1 MKKIILSVLFSILMG
16 VGSISACT
24 SAVISA
30 KASKNGRPMLWKNRD
45 TYALNNKIMIF
56 NDGKY
61 PYVALVNSSDKKGR
75 SIWIGYNSKGFG
87 IMNTVSYNLN
97 NDTIKKTGHEG
108 RIMKQALQNCATV
121 DEFEQFLRTLPQP
134 TGLETNFGVI
144 DAQGGAAYFEVG
156 NFKIVKL
163 DANNPKIAPE
173 GYIIHTNYSFTGTY
187 GEGAGYIRYLNTEP
201 VFENAVRNG
210 GLTPKS
216 ILQDAARNLKHSL
229 TGTNLWSYV
238 SIPANHPKMV
248 WFKDFVPRITSASS
262 CVVEGVNPGQD
273 AAFTTMWTVLG
284 WPLASVAVPVILTK
298 DNSLPK
304 VLKYDKKLKDA
315 PLCHFAL
322 ALKARCFTYH
332 WGNSSKYYMN
342 INPLLNADKT
352 GILQVLHPLENQLFD
367 QSDNMIKKWQQAGK
381 INNKEL
387 KSFYDQADR
396 EILDFY
402 KNHFGLQE

>member
-1 MKKIILSVLFSILMG
+1 MKKIILSVLFSMLMG
-16 VGSISACT
+16 IGSTSACT

-45 TYALNNKIMIF
+45 THALNNKIMIF
-56 NDGKY
+56 HDGKY
-61 PYVALVNSSDKKGR
+61 PYVALVNSGDKKGR

-108 RIMKQALQNCATV
+108 RIMKKALQTCATV
-121 DEFEQFLRTLPQP
+121 DDFEQLLRSLPQP
-134 TGLETNFGVI
+134 LRIESNFGVI

-156 NFKIVKL
+156 NFTIQKL
-163 DANNPKIAPE
+163 DANDPKIAPE
-173 GYIIHTNYSFTGTY
+173 GYIIHSNYSFTGTY
-187 GEGAGYIRYLNTEP
+187 GKGAGYIRYLNTEP
-201 VFENAVRNG
+201 VFETAVRNG
-210 GLTPKS
+210 GLTPKG

-229 TGTNLWSYV
+229 TGTDLWNYISL
-238 SIPANHPKMV
+238 PANHPKMV

-284 WPLASVAVPVILTK
+284 WPLASVTIPVILTK
-298 DNSLPK
+298 ENTLPK
-304 VLKYDKKLKDA
+304 ILQYDKKLKDA

-322 ALKARCFTYH
+322 ELKARCFTYH
-332 WGNSSKYYMN
+332 WGMSSQYYMN
-342 INPLLNADKT
+342 INSLLNADKT

-367 QSDNMIKKWQQAGK
+367 KAGDMIKQWEQSGK
-381 INNKEL
+381 IDEKEL
-387 KSFYDQADR
+387 KQFYSQVDEKVPAY
-396 EILDFY
+396 Y
-402 KNHFGLQE
+402 KKYFNLTE

>member
-1 MKKIILSVLFSILMG
+1 MKKIILGVLFSILMG
-16 VGSISACT
+16 IGSISACT

-56 NDGKY
+56 DDGKY

-97 NDTIKKTGHEG
+97 NDTIKKNGHEG
-108 RIMKQALQNCATV
+108 RVMKQALQNCATV
-121 DEFEQFLRTLPQP
+121 DEFEQFLHKLPQP

-163 DANNPKIAPE
+163 DANDPKIAPE

-201 VFENAVRNG
+201 VFETAVRNG
-210 GLTPKS
+210 GLTPKG

-229 TGTNLWSYV
+229 TGTDLWDYV
-238 SIPANHPKMV
+238 SLPANHPKMV

-262 CVVEGVNPGQD
+262 CVVEGANPGQNP
-273 AAFTTMWTVLG
+273 AFTTMWTVLG
-284 WPLASVAVPVILTK
+284 WPLASVSIPVFLTK
-298 DNSLPK
+298 DNTLPT
-304 VLKYDKKLKDA
+304 VLQYDKKLKDA

-342 INPLLNADKT
+342 INPLLNADET

-381 INNKEL
+381 IDNKEL
-387 KSFYDQADR
+387 KQFYDQVDR
-396 EILDFY
+396 EILTFY
-402 KNHFGLQE
+402 KDHFGLQE